1 MIQNCNE
8 VESGPQRAG
17 EGGGVGIQEEVAQ
30 QLAQRR
36 DTQFIL
42 QVGPWKLGLS
52 FFSISCMMLLWCD
65 VPVYLGLEITI

>member
-1 MIQNCNE
+1 MEMILVWTFQFLK
-8 VESGPQRAG
+8 
-17 EGGGVGIQEEVAQ
+17 AQ

-36 DTQFIL
+36 DTQFLL

-52 FFSISCMMLLWCD
+52 FFSISCMTLLWCD